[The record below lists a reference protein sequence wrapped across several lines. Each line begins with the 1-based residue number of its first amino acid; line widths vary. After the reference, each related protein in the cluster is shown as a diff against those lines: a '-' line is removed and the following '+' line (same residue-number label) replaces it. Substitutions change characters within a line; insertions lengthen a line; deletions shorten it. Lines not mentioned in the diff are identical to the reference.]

1 MGRAER
7 ITSAV
12 KAHDRELYCERDMEG
27 KLCIFREGHSWEN
40 HPLKDGNLLRV
51 LRPVPHLVFALTDS
65 WSIRGRSVDWGIEP
79 IMKRLKAMDLWN
91 NDIVGILEEQDL
103 KDEESAARD
112 RDNMNESFLYEFRD
126 QFKKTF
132 DGINTSS
139 LAKTDLRKKN
149 EKRIKQF

>member
-1 MGRAER
+1 
-7 ITSAV
+7 
-12 KAHDRELYCERDMEG
+12 
-27 KLCIFREGHSWEN
+27 
-40 HPLKDGNLLRV
+40 
-51 LRPVPHLVFALTDS
+51 
-65 WSIRGRSVDWGIEP
+65 
-79 IMKRLKAMDLWN
+79 MDLWS

-103 KDEESAARD
+103 KDEESAARE